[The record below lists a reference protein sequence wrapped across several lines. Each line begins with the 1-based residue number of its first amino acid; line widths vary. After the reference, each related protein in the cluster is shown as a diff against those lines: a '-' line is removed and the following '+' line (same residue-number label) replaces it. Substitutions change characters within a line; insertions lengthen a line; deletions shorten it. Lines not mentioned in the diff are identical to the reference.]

1 MEKVIVTGGT
11 GLLGSNVVFDLLKRK
26 KYLPVVVGRQENPKR
41 LVDVMDQ
48 VEYLRGDVADPAFLE
63 EIIAATKP
71 KKIYHFAAFLGDY
84 CEDDPIE
91 ATRVNINGV
100 QSLFELAV
108 KYKVEQVIFSSSLGV
123 FGSDLKEDEVFSDT
137 TLQRPF
143 SYYGVTKLYAE
154 NAGRFY
160 KRKYG
165 LDFRSIRYPAIV
177 GPGVR
182 AGGIVTYTSAII
194 EKSFN
199 KEACTIEVDADTT
212 VAIIHVEDAAKA
224 AIDLSEA
231 PIEQIKMTNYLVNGL
246 EATPKASELVAMVE
260 AKIPDANIDFKPN
273 PNWTAIIK
281 LSGREVDDSY
291 ARSEW
296 SWSPKYD
303 TFDKIIDA
311 YVAVLQK
318 KA

>member
-1 MEKVIVTGGT
+1 MQKVIITGGT
-11 GLLGSNVVFDLLKRK
+11 GLLGSNVVFELLRRGV
-26 KYLPVVVGRQENPKR
+26 YTPVVVGRQEEPKR
-41 LVDVMDQ
+41 LKDVMDKI
-48 VEYLRGDVADPAFLE
+48 EYFRGDVADAAVIE
-63 EIIAATKP
+63 DIIAKTKP

-91 ATRVNINGV
+91 ATRVNVNGV
-100 QSLFELAV
+100 QNLFELAL
-108 KYKVEQVIFSSSLGV
+108 KYDVEQVIFSSSLGV
-123 FGSDLKEDEVFSDT
+123 FGYDLDDDEIFTDK

-143 SYYGVTKLYAE
+143 SYYGVTKLFAE
-154 NAGRFY
+154 NTGRFY

-165 LDFRSIRYPAIV
+165 LDFRSVRYPAIV

-194 EKSFN
+194 ERSFN
-199 KEACTIEVDADTT
+199 NEPYTIELDEDTT

-231 PIEQIKMTNYLVNGL
+231 PLENIKMTNYLVNGL
-246 EATPKASELVAMVE
+246 TSTPKASELVEMVE
-260 AKIPDANIDFKPN
+260 KKIPDAKIDFKPN
-273 PNWTAIIK
+273 PNWSAIIK

-296 SWSPKYD
+296 GWNP
-303 TFDKIIDA
+303 TFDSYDKIIDA
-311 YVAVLQK
+311 YLAALK
-318 KA
+318 K

>member
-108 KYKVEQVIFSSSLGV
+108 KYNVEQVIFSSSLGV

-291 ARSEW
+291 ARAEW

-311 YVAVLQK
+311 YVAVLK
-318 KA
+318 KG

>member
-1 MEKVIVTGGT
+1 MQKVLITGGT
-11 GLLGSNVVFDLLKRK
+11 GLLGSNVVFELLKRGQ
-26 KYLPVVVGRQENPKR
+26 YIPVVVGRQEEPKR
-41 LVDVMDQ
+41 LKDVMDKI
-48 VEYLRGDVADPAFLE
+48 EYFRGDVADAEVLE
-63 EIIAATKP
+63 DVISKTKP
-71 KKIYHFAAFLGDY
+71 VKIYHFAAFLGDY
-84 CEDDPIE
+84 CENDPIE

-100 QSLFELAV
+100 QNLFELALKYDV
-108 KYKVEQVIFSSSLGV
+108 KQVVFSSSLGV
-123 FGSDLKEDEVFSDT
+123 FGYDLKDDEVFTDT

-165 LDFRSIRYPAIV
+165 LDFRSVRYPAIV

-199 KEACTIEVDADTT
+199 NEPYTIELDEDTT

-231 PIEQIKMTNYLVNGL
+231 PLENIKMTNYLVNGL
-246 EATPKASELVAMVE
+246 TSTPKASELVEMVK
-260 AKIPDANIDFKPN
+260 AKIPQANIDFKPN
-273 PNWTAIIK
+273 PNWTVIIK
-281 LSGREVDDSY
+281 LSGREVDDSC

-296 SWSPKYD
+296 NWSPKYD
-303 TFDKIIDA
+303 SYDKIIDA
-311 YVAVLQK
+311 YLEVLEK
-318 KA
+318 EK